1 MIYLTRR
8 MKLYFKDRASWSSS
22 IFRALGTY
30 SYFGLVVQWMTTTIV
45 HCTGR
50 PLLII
55 ILEYSEYLYSSTPSR
70 RYLESS
76 SWYEHM
82 TYL

>member
-1 MIYLTRR
+1 MSMIYLTRR

-45 HCTGR
+45 PVDHF
-50 PLLII
+50 LLS
-55 ILEYSEYLYSSTPSR
+55 YWSTPSTCTVV
-70 RYLESS
+70 LQ
-76 SWYEHM
+76 
-82 TYL
+82 